1 MSSLDNYN
9 EIKQKLDEIR
19 CITGDLEFNT
29 AVTILMQIGWGNKKD
44 LIALCNKYNVDP
56 EESESKKK
64 IANAALMLSNTA
76 TPIQILT
83 YIKLECPL
91 WTKGIEPKR
100 IKKIAEDV
108 IDAGY
113 RYCKDPRVDKFE
125 DWLKLLEQQCE
136 IKHEEMQQI
145 LYLNEKGE
153 V

>member
-1 MSSLDNYN
+1 MSILNN
-9 EIKQKLDEIR
+9 EIKQKLDEVR
-19 CITGDLEFNT
+19 MITGDLEFNS
-29 AVTILMQIGWGNKKD
+29 AVTFLMMIGWSNKRD
-44 LIALCNKYNVDP
+44 VVSLCNKYNTEP
-56 EESESKKK
+56 EENIKKK
-64 IANAALMLSNTA
+64 VANTALMLSNIA

-83 YIKLECPL
+83 YIKFECPL
-91 WTKGIEPKR
+91 WTEGIEPKR

-108 IDAGY
+108 INAGY
-113 RYCKDPRVDKFE
+113 RYCKDPRVDTFE